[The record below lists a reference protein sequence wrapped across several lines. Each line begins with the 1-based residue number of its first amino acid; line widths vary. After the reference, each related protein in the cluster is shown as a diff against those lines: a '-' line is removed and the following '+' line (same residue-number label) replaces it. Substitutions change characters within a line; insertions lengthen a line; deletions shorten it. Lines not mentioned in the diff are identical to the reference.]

1 MSNFNLTNSLK
12 NMAVI
17 LVNISHADA
26 TPIFI
31 TSDLNSQTVYCS
43 NVEGDFKYNF
53 EAWNPNVITIFE
65 NNEDFYRKS
74 LNSILKSGFEWLVIM
89 DYPLELK
96 FDFFLKLRDDI
107 REHFIALRNIGFA
120 IIGHNLDSEF
130 GWSYTMNT
138 YHTRYLYLSF
148 DEYKNFIPNNH
159 SPICLHRSILEYV
172 LRYYTI
178 NNNVDLI
185 KSIRSLCFVI
195 FDKFL
200 LSRSK
205 SSSNLGINLDKI

>member
-12 NMAVI
+12 NMAVV
-17 LVNISHADA
+17 LVNISHVDA

-43 NVEGDFKYNF
+43 NVKDDFKYNF
-53 EAWNPNVITIFE
+53 EAWNSNVMVILE
-65 NNEDFYRKS
+65 DHVDFYRMS
-74 LNSILKSGFEWLVIM
+74 LNSVLKSGFEWLVIM

-107 REHFIALRNIGFA
+107 REHFVALRNIGFVVV
-120 IIGHNLDSEF
+120 GHNLDNEF
-130 GWSYTMNT
+130 GWNYTMNT

-159 SPICLHRSILEYV
+159 SPICIHKSILEYV
-172 LRYYTI
+172 LKDSII
-178 NNNVDLI
+178 NNNADLI
-185 KSIRSLCFVI
+185 KCMRSSCFVI

-205 SSSNLGINLDKI
+205 SN